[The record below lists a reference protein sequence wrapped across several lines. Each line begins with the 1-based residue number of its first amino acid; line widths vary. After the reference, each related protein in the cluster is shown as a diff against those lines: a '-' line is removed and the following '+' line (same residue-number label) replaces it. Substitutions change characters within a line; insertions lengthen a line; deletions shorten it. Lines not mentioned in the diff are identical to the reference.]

1 MSKMFKGSL
10 LATTVIAGMS
20 FTTAAFAQTAT
31 TPPTNVP
38 GTEVPAEVTIP
49 EAGAQATAAGQADP
63 GSNAD
68 IVVTGTLI
76 RNPNLEQSSPVT
88 VIGSEE
94 LELQQTNVAEE
105 ILRELPGAVPSVGSQ
120 VNNGNGG
127 ASFVNL
133 RGLGVNRNLVLLNG
147 TRVVPSGLGGV
158 VDLNNI
164 PLALINRVDVLTGGA
179 VTTYGADAISGV
191 VNFITK
197 SDFAGMELSLGEQI
211 TEEGDGNTFRADLTV
226 GANFD
231 DGRGNAVLSVGYQ
244 ETDPVTQGDRPF
256 GAFNIDSFSGRPGGS
271 SAAIPATLAGYGG
284 PFRQI
289 SPDGQ
294 TLVPFYAP
302 FNFNP
307 QNIFQTPFKRYNIFA
322 SAQYE
327 VTDGIEAYSQALF
340 SKNSVTTRIASSASF
355 FETYT
360 FPFSNP
366 FIPVAIRNSICVA
379 QRLTQA
385 QCDAAAAA
393 TNPNDPNFRTFRSQV
408 RRRFIEAGT
417 RDNEYT
423 TTLFQLKT
431 GIRGDITDT
440 LRFDL
445 FGTYGESENVS
456 RQTGNG
462 LKSRLQQ
469 ALLATNRD
477 TCLDPTGGCVP
488 FNLFGPAGSITPEQ
502 LGFVVSSVST
512 GGSTQTSL
520 ATVQG
525 VVSGDFGVASPW
537 ADEPIGIAV
546 GGEYRSYV
554 ASSVSDLATQTP
566 GEVLGNGGASPDVT
580 GRYNVKETFAE
591 IIAPLITNRPFFHSL
606 TLEAGARYSDY
617 STSGNSFTWKV
628 GGSYEPVPSLK
639 IRGSYNRATRAP
651 NIGELFAPLVT
662 GLDNLSQDPCFG
674 NLPLLDPNLAAVC
687 LAQGAPPGQIGLI
700 AQPAAG
706 QINVTSG
713 GNPNLDVERATTYT
727 IGAVFQPEFIPGFTA
742 SIDYY
747 DIKVTDAITSPTVGD
762 VINACFPVTAS
773 SATDPACTGIRR
785 NPLTGGLDGS
795 TSNTPGLP
803 FGLSNLGRITTNGI
817 DLALNYR
824 RNLGFAKL
832 ALAFNGNWTDS
843 AKFQAT
849 PTSVNR
855 ECVGFYSVNCGSIQP
870 EYSFNQRTTLSFGP
884 MDVSLLW
891 RYIHEVEYEP
901 LALQDD
907 IDAGGGPLEKFRS
920 IPTEHYFDLSTRFG
934 ITEHFTLTLTVQN
947 LLDNQPKLVGSS
959 IGTTAFNSGNIYPS
973 TYDPLGRRYAA
984 GVRLRF

>member
-31 TPPTNVP
+31 TPPTDV
-38 GTEVPAEVTIP
+38 TTPA
-49 EAGAQATAAGQADP
+49 AGVQTTATAGQAEP
-63 GSNAD
+63 TSGAD

-88 VIGSEE
+88 VIGSDE

-105 ILRELPGAVPSVGSQ
+105 VLRELPGAVPSVGSQ

-147 TRVVPSGLGGV
+147 TRVVPAGLGGV

-164 PLALINRVDVLTGGA
+164 PLALIERVDILTGGA

-197 SDFAGMELSLGEQI
+197 DDFAGMELSLSEQI
-211 TEEGDGNTFRADLTV
+211 TERGDGNTFRADLTV

-244 ETDPVTQGDRPF
+244 ETDPVTQGDRSF
-256 GAFNIDSFSGRPGGS
+256 GAFNIDSYTGRPGGS

-307 QNIFQTPFKRYNIFA
+307 QNIFQTPFKRYNVFA

-366 FIPVAIRNSICVA
+366 FIPTAIRSSICTA
-379 QRLTQA
+379 QGLTPA
-385 QCDAAAAA
+385 QCTAAAAA
-393 TNPNDPNFRTFRSQV
+393 TDPNDPNYRTFRSQV

-423 TTLFQLKT
+423 TTLFQVKT

-469 ALLATNRD
+469 ALLATNPN

-488 FNLFGPAGSITPEQ
+488 FNLFGLPGSITPEQ
-502 LGFVVSSVST
+502 LGFVVSSVTT
-512 GGSTQTSL
+512 GGSTETSL

-525 VVSGDFGVASPW
+525 VVSGDFGVGSPW

-546 GGEYRSYV
+546 GAEYRSYV

-580 GRYNVKETFAE
+580 GKYNVSEVFGE
-591 IIAPLITNRPFFHSL
+591 IIAPLVTDRPFFHSL
-606 TLEAGARYSDY
+606 TLEAGARYSNY

-628 GGSYEPVPSLK
+628 GGSWEPVRSLK

-651 NIGELFAPLVT
+651 NIGELFSPNVT
-662 GLDNLSQDPCFG
+662 GLDNLTIDPCSEG
-674 NLPLLDPNLAAVC
+674 KPLANPNLAAVC
-687 LAQGAPPGQIGLI
+687 VAQGAPVGQIGLI
-700 AQPAAG
+700 ADPAAA
-706 QINVTSG
+706 QVNITSG
-713 GNPNLDVERATTYT
+713 GNPNLDVEKATTYT
-727 IGAVFQPEFIPGFTA
+727 IGAVFQPDFVPGLTA
-742 SIDYY
+742 SVDYY
-747 DIKVTDAITSPTVGD
+747 NIKVVDAITTPTVGD
-762 VINACFPVTAS
+762 ALNACFGNITAA
-773 SATDPACTGIRR
+773 SANDPACTGIRR

-795 TSNTPGLP
+795 TANTPGLP
-803 FGLSNLGRITTNGI
+803 LGLSNLGRITTDGV

-824 RNLGFAKL
+824 RNMGFAKL
-832 ALAFNGNWTDS
+832 ALGFNGNWTNS

-855 ECVGFYSVNCGSIQP
+855 ECVGYYSVNCGSIQP
-870 EYSFNQRTTLSFGP
+870 KYSFNQRTTLSFGP

-891 RYIHEVEYEP
+891 RYIHGVKYEP
-901 LALQDD
+901 LALEDD
-907 IDAGGGPLEKFRS
+907 IAAGGGPLEKFRT
-920 IPTEHYFDLSTRFG
+920 IPAEHYFDLSTRFG
-934 ITEHFTLTLTVQN
+934 ITDHFTLTLTVQN

-959 IGTTAFNSGNIYPS
+959 IGSTAFNSGNVYPS